1 MPKLLQLHL
10 IVFLLA
16 LTGIIAPFIHLP
28 APPLVAWRTAL
39 AALGAGLWV
48 ALVQRRRLR
57 PPRRGMLAMLGVGLI
72 IGLHWM
78 CFFGSIQ
85 LSNVSIALAG
95 FATTSLFTSF
105 TEAWFERRKV
115 KRFEFFVGLLVVAG
129 IVLIAGAARGH
140 LPGLGLAIIGAFLAA
155 VFPVLNRSLVRGHDP
170 LVIVGWEMAAACAL
184 CLAVVPWFGGYA
196 AMFSISLAEFGW
208 LLVLALV
215 CTVFAHGFHV
225 HLLRSLSAYTSNL
238 AINFEPVYGMLM
250 AAWIFHEYESLT
262 PGFYAG
268 AAVIV
273 GANLLHPLVTRS
285 KGRRCSARNFKNHK
299 SKIDNHTSSGEAEE

>member
-16 LTGIIAPFIHLP
+16 ATGVIGRVIDLP
-28 APPLVAWRTAL
+28 APTLVVWRTAL

-48 ALVQRRRLR
+48 VFVHRRPLR
-57 PPRRGMLAMLGVGLI
+57 APRRGLFAMLGVGLI

-78 CFFGSIQ
+78 CFFGSIR

-115 KRFEFFVGLLVVAG
+115 NRFEFFIGLPVVGG
-129 IVLIAGAARGH
+129 ILLIAGGARGY
-140 LPGLGLAIIGAFLAA
+140 LPGLGLAIVAAFLAA

-170 LVIVGWEMAAACAL
+170 LVIVGWEMTAACGFS
-184 CLAVVPWFGGYA
+184 LAVVPWFGGYE
-196 AMFSISLAEFGW
+196 AMVSISAAQFGW
-208 LLVLALV
+208 LLVLALL
-215 CTVFAHGFHV
+215 CTVFAHGMHV

-262 PGFYAG
+262 PAFYTG
-268 AAVIV
+268 ALIIV
-273 GANLLHPLVTRS
+273 AANLLHPLVLKLRS
-285 KGRRCSARNFKNHK
+285 SETPK
-299 SKIDNHTSSGEAEE
+299 S